1 MNDKCLKPCPFRVHG
16 ERIASLTIA
25 GEFYYKESFMPC
37 MGEDCMCYR
46 DDGDAIRCYR
56 DNLSFILDDK
66 KRGSEQM
73 DGKKRK

>member
-1 MNDKCLKPCPFRVHG
+1 MNDKYLKPCPFRVHG

-37 MGEDCMCYR
+37 MGEDCACYR

-66 KRGSEQM
+66 KRRGEQ
-73 DGKKRK
+73 DG